1 MKISGSAT
9 LDAPREAVYAAICDP
24 AALLEV
30 IPGCTEIQLVSADEY
45 RGRVAMR
52 LPAIVGT
59 YETRVRL
66 VDAQPPSS
74 GALEGSA
81 TGRIGSVAGRGT
93 FRLADQGGR
102 TLIEYEGT
110 GVISGPLAR
119 LDSRF
124 IEGVARS
131 LINEGLARL
140 GRRLQRVPVATAG

>member
-1 MKISGSAT
+1 MKVSGRAT
-9 LDAPREAVYAAICDP
+9 VDAPREAVFAAICDP

-30 IPGCTEIQLVSADEY
+30 IPGCREIHLVAENEY
-45 RGRVAMR
+45 HGRIVMR
-52 LPAIVGT
+52 LPAVVGS
-59 YETRVRL
+59 YETVVKL
-66 VDAQPPSS
+66 VDTDPPAY

-81 TGRIGSVAGRGT
+81 SGRMGSVAGGGS
-93 FRLADQGGR
+93 FRLSDDEGR
-102 TLIEYEGT
+102 TVIEYQGT

-140 GRRLQRVPVATAG
+140 GHRLQQAQLVAAG